1 MAVFDIVWDDVLA
14 MAPQLST
21 TTAGA
26 QTDILDYVNELDMSG
41 LGETDQT
48 TRMARI
54 LLAAHWGT
62 IILRAPGGMA
72 GPVTSES
79 AGALRRSY
87 GLSATPSGEEGFG
100 TTMYGM
106 QYVNL
111 LRMSLAHGP
120 MLL

>member
-1 MAVFDIVWDDVLA
+1 MSNIVWSAVLG
-14 MAPQLST
+14 MAPQLT
-21 TTAGA
+21 TLTIGA
-26 QTDILDYVNELDMSG
+26 QTDILAFVNELDLSS
-41 LGETDQT
+41 LGETEQT

-54 LLAAHWGT
+54 FLAAHVGT
-62 IILRAPGGMA
+62 VAVRAAGGMA

-106 QYVNL
+106 QYISII
-111 LRMSLAHGP
+111 RMSLAHGP
-120 MLL
+120 ILL